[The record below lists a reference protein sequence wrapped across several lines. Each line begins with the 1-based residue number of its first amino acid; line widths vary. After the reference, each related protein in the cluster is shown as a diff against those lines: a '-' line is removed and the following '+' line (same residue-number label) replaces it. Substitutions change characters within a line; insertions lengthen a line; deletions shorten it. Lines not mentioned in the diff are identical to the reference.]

1 MPAERPIALLT
12 GSSNPDL
19 AKKIGSILEIDV
31 HNPTARFADS
41 EIKVTIPV
49 NLRRCHV
56 FILQPTSPPVNDHIM
71 ELLLMADA
79 ARRASAEEI
88 TAVIPYFG
96 YSRQDRKEK
105 PRVPISAAVIVKI
118 LEVVG
123 IQRILTVDIHS
134 EQQQGFFHGPW
145 DNVFGSYS
153 LIPEIKARRTENLVV
168 AAPDKGGTS
177 RAVAYANRLNAE
189 GIVFVYKERDI
200 NRKNH
205 SAALDMAGDAKGK
218 NILIVDDIVDSAGTI
233 INASKLLNRRGAMSI
248 VVAATHG
255 LFSKDAL
262 ERLLDSPIEK
272 LFVTDTIA
280 HREEVVRHPKIKI
293 ISIANLLAE
302 CIIRIQSGRSIS
314 EGLIL

>member
-19 AKKIGSILEIDV
+19 AKKIGLLLETDV
-31 HNPTARFADS
+31 HNPTSRFADS
-41 EIKVTIPV
+41 EIKITIPV

-105 PRVPISAAVIVKI
+105 PRVPISAAVVAKI
-118 LEVVG
+118 LEAVG
-123 IQRILTVDIHS
+123 VQRILTVDIHS
-134 EQQQGFFHGPW
+134 EQQQGFFQGPW
-145 DNVFGSYS
+145 DNVFGSFS
-153 LIPEIKARRTENLVV
+153 LIPAIQTKGVGNLVV
-168 AAPDKGGTS
+168 ASPDKGGTS
-177 RAVAYANRLNAE
+177 RAVAYANRLNTE
-189 GIVFVYKERDI
+189 GIAIVYKERDI

-205 SAALDMAGDAKGK
+205 SEALDITGDVKDK

-233 INASKLLNRRGAMSI
+233 INASKLLDSRGANSI
-248 VVAATHG
+248 IAAATHG

-262 ERLLDSPIEK
+262 ERLLDSPIEE

-280 HREEVVRHPKIKI
+280 HREEVVNHPKVKI
-293 ISIANLLAE
+293 VSIADLLAE
-302 CIIRIQSGRSIS
+302 CIKRIQSGQSIS